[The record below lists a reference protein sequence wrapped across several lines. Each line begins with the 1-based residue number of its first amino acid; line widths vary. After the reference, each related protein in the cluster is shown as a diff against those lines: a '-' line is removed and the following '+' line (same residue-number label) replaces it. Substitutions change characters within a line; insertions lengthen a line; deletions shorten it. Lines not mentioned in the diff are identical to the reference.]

1 MKSQIKITKLP
12 KCSSKLNQW
21 ILHALHTLEEEK
33 KQLIKV
39 KTLIETHVESHKVKI
54 FFYPH

>member
-33 KQLIKV
+33 KTVDKGEDFNRNTCGI
-39 KTLIETHVESHKVKI
+39 T
-54 FFYPH
+54 